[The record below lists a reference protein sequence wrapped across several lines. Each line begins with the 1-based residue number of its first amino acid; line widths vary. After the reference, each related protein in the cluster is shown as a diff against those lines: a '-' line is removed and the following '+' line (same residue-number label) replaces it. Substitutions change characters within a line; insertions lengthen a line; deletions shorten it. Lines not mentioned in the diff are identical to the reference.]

1 MNADARA
8 GTPKLNQRRRAVHA
22 ALSTQFGDRHTAVT
36 AGFRLFEREFA
47 GQPHFVVTRFVSRC
61 AELIGLADAERIA
74 LTRRT
79 FELLAQPYESLPR
92 FPDELLA
99 GSGPTTPSPAR
110 APLAAGVV
118 PAAAG
123 STAAASNASRPLSF
137 PTAAP
142 LPAHATIAGAVA
154 RSLLAPVRAQARSQP
169 AMIREI
175 IGDAMNHATLPDNAR
190 ERCLAWCLNG
200 AADDTLL
207 VDLDTPQLRRWIHV
221 LYLAACDALGPVASD
236 RLLAQAIARAGS
248 LPAAVE
254 YAPDQLL

>member
-1 MNADARA
+1 MNADARP
-8 GTPKLNQRRRAVHA
+8 GPPKLNQRRRAVHA
-22 ALSTQFGDRHTAVT
+22 ALSAQFGDRHTAVS
-36 AGFRLFEREFA
+36 AGFRLYEREFA

-92 FPDELLA
+92 FPEELLA
-99 GSGPTTPSPAR
+99 TTGAATTGAATPATPR
-110 APLAAGVV
+110 TAAPAAG
-118 PAAAG
+118 PAADAP
-123 STAAASNASRPLSF
+123 RPLSF
-137 PTAAP
+137 SAAAP

-154 RSLLAPVRAQARSQP
+154 RTLLAPVRAQARSQP

-175 IGDAMNHATLPDNAR
+175 IGDAMEHARLPADAR
-190 ERCLAWCLNG
+190 ERCMTWCLNG
-200 AADDTLL
+200 AADDSLL
-207 VDLDTPQLRRWIHV
+207 VDLDTAQLRRWIHL

-236 RLLAQAIARAGS
+236 RLLAQAIARAGG

-254 YAPDQLL
+254 FAPDQLL

>member
-1 MNADARA
+1 MNADARTGPA
-8 GTPKLNQRRRAVHA
+8 PKLNQRRRAVYG
-22 ALSTQFGDRHTAVT
+22 ALTTQFPDRPTAVT

-61 AELIGLADAERIA
+61 AEVVGLADAERIA

-79 FELLAQPYESLPR
+79 FELLAQPYESLAR

-99 GSGPTTPSPAR
+99 AAATPAAPAPR
-110 APLAAGVV
+110 APGAPAAT
-118 PAAAG
+118 PAAAPAG
-123 STAAASNASRPLSF
+123 GTDASRPLGF
-137 PTAAP
+137 PTAGP
-142 LPAHATIAGAVA
+142 LPAHATVTGAVA

-175 IGDAMNHATLPDNAR
+175 VGDAMDHARLPEATR
-190 ERCLAWCLNG
+190 EPCLVWCLNG
-200 AADDTLL
+200 AADDAVLSG
-207 VDLDTPQLRRWIHV
+207 LDTAQLRRWVHV
-221 LYLAACDALGPVASD
+221 LYLAACDALGPVAAD

-254 YAPDQLL
+254 FAPDQLL